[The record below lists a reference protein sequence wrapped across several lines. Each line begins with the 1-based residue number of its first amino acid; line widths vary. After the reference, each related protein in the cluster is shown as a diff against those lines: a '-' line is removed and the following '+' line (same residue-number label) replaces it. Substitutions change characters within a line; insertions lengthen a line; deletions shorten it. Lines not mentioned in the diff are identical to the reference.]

1 MDSETKL
8 LNKNTEITKVL
19 EQFGDRSKHVSLV
32 TADFFHFG
40 KLTQPETA
48 GKF

>member
-8 LNKNTEITKVL
+8 LNKNIEIT
-19 EQFGDRSKHVSLV
+19 RSKHVSLV

-40 KLTQPETA
+40 QLSQPETA